1 MIQRYMFRYPYHFCN
16 CDSESDALDIVK
28 ERIKKDS
35 ISTLK
40 AEIEKSQNEFKKL
53 KAQQQLLFKEVNS
66 QEVQQIAYVLQ
77 QFALL
82 RFELKNCWAGIHYS
96 LFPLFRHIAQATGQT
111 IGDVMMYW
119 SMKDILT
126 FFETKIAVDKEEIKQ
141 RKKFYLFLLENNT
154 ISFWVGDEAKKTKGA
169 ILERDLPKHV
179 SSFEGSVACRGKTTG
194 IVKIISFDDIRII
207 EKTADGIKQDFIL
220 VTGMTN
226 PNMVPLI
233 KKAKAIVT
241 DEGGITCH
249 AAIISREFNIP
260 CIVGTKI
267 ATQVLKDGD
276 VVEVNAY
283 DGIVRK
289 IK

>member
-1 MIQRYMFRYPYHFCN
+1 M
-16 CDSESDALDIVK
+16 
-28 ERIKKDS
+28 
-35 ISTLK
+35 
-40 AEIEKSQNEFKKL
+40 
-53 KAQQQLLFKEVNS
+53 
-66 QEVQQIAYVLQ
+66 
-77 QFALL
+77 
-82 RFELKNCWAGIHYS
+82 
-96 LFPLFRHIAQATGQT
+96 
-111 IGDVMMYW
+111 
-119 SMKDILT
+119 
-126 FFETKIAVDKEEIKQ
+126 
-141 RKKFYLFLLENNT
+141 LENNT